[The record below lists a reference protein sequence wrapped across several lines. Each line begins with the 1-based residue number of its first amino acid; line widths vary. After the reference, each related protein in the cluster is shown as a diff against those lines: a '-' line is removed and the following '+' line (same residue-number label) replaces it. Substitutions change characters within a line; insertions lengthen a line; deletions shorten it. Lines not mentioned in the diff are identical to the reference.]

1 MFVKCLVIL
10 LKMSTFSKQWIQAWN
25 S

>member
-1 MFVKCLVIL
+1 
-10 LKMSTFSKQWIQAWN
+10 MSTFSKQWIQAWN